1 MHFLFSS
8 SCLAALAVAAVSTPG
23 LAQTNSGTIQTT
35 NVDGAAGISAGTGTS
50 GTIVNS
56 ANAKIIIDETYE
68 PTDADKDGDVDG
80 PFAVGGNRAGIR
92 TLGAYTGNITNSGEI
107 TIEGNNSAGISL
119 GGPLSGNLTT
129 DGSISVLGN
138 GSVGVRTSDVT
149 GNVRIA
155 GAVTARG
162 QNAVG
167 VSTTGNITGTMVV
180 QGAITA
186 SGYRN
191 DTPPTDPAKLDADD
205 LLQGGP
211 ALSIGGNVSGGVV
224 LAVAPKDSS
233 PTDNDEDKDGIV
245 DAKEGNASV
254 TAFGAAPAVRIGAAD
269 RSVALGP
276 IAGTALGHG
285 LIIDGNVLGAGTYA
299 GVNGTGVQIGGLGG
313 AVVIQGGMTVNG
325 KVMATSNGADA
336 TAILIGSGATVPE
349 VRVAGTVEASGK
361 NATAIAIRAGSTVG
375 AIRNSGTIKATGS
388 GTDAT
393 AVAIID
399 RSGGVTAVD
408 NSGAISGTMAI
419 DLSANTTGATIRQT
433 AVTSTVAA
441 PTIAGEVHFG
451 SGDDTFDIADGT
463 VTGTSRFGA
472 GNNRLGLSGD
482 AVYTGAA
489 IFGAGNDT
497 VVLGDTSAFSGS
509 MDFGG
514 GTDSLTLNGTAKFS
528 GTLLNSANVALAAG
542 NGTVLLEKGTVSL
555 RSLSLSEKGVLGITL
570 DTTNKSG
577 TLLQVG
583 GEASFAKGATI
594 AVKLNG
600 VANAEGRYTFL
611 QAGSV
616 TGAADLKT
624 TDTIL
629 PYMFKSTLVAATP
642 NQLAIDIARK
652 TTTEM
657 LLNRSQ
663 ASAYDAIYQALGKDA
678 KVAGVFLSTQ
688 DGEAFRKQL
697 RQMLPDHA
705 GGTFEMASLASR
717 ATLGVLSDP
726 SAPYVDKSNWGFW
739 IQQLGIGTSKSLDDT
754 ASYDISGWGAASGI
768 ELSSK
773 VGKFGV
779 SISYLRGSNSDG
791 GTENEVD
798 ANHVEA
804 GAYWRANWG
813 RFNGY
818 ARGSVGRIG
827 YDSRRRF
834 AGTIGTEAVLRTAK
848 GDWNGRLV
856 TGAAGVGYEASM
868 GMLRLRPIVAID
880 YIRLRESG
888 YSESG
893 GGDAFNLVIGSR
905 TSDELALS
913 GTLAAGFDFGSRDP
927 DNGWLRIEAEGG
939 RRQIVAGSLGSTSA
953 HFAGGQNF
961 TLKPEDRTSGWVGK
975 LRAVGGRQRLRIG
988 GEASAEEQQGR
999 AAIALRAS
1007 LMIGF

>member
-1 MHFLFSS
+1 MHSLLNS
-8 SCLAALAVAAVSTPG
+8 SCVAALAVAAVSAPG

-35 NVDGAAGISAGTGTS
+35 NVDGAAGMTASAGAS

-56 ANAKIIIDETYE
+56 ANAKIIIDETYA

-80 PFAVGGNRAGIR
+80 PFAVGSNRAGIR

-119 GGPLSGNLTT
+119 GGPLSGNLKT
-129 DGSISVLGN
+129 DGAISVLGN
-138 GSVGVRTSDVT
+138 GSVGVKTSDVT

-162 QNAVG
+162 ENAVG
-167 VSTTGNITGTMVV
+167 VSTSGNITGALVV

-186 SGYRN
+186 SGYRT
-191 DTPPTDPAKLDADD
+191 DTPPSDPAKLDADD
-205 LLQGGP
+205 LLRGGP
-211 ALSIGGNVSGGVV
+211 ALSIGGNVSGGVI

-233 PTDNDEDKDGIV
+233 PTDNDEDKDGIE

-254 TAFGAAPAVRIGAAD
+254 TAYGAAPAVRIGAAD
-269 RSVALGP
+269 RSVTLGP
-276 IAGTALGHG
+276 VAGTAPGHG

-313 AVVIQGGMTVNG
+313 AVAIQGGMTVNG
-325 KVMATSNGADA
+325 KVVATSNGADA
-336 TAILIGSGATVPE
+336 TGILIGSSATVPE

-361 NATAIAIRAGSTVG
+361 NATAIAIDAGSTAG
-375 AIRNSGTIKATGS
+375 AIRNSGAIKATGS
-388 GTDAT
+388 GTGAT

-399 RSGGVTAVD
+399 RSGSVTAID
-408 NSGAISGTMAI
+408 TSGTISGTVAI
-419 DLSANTTGATIRQT
+419 DLSANATGATIRQT
-433 AVTSTVAA
+433 AVTSTVAE
-441 PTIAGEVHFG
+441 PTITGEVRLG
-451 SGDDTFDIADGT
+451 SGNDTFDIADGA
-463 VTGTSRFGA
+463 VKATSRFGA

-482 AVYTGAA
+482 AIYTGAA

-514 GTDSLTLNGTAKFS
+514 GTDSLTLTGTAKFS
-528 GTLLNSANVALAAG
+528 GTLVNSANVALAAG
-542 NGTVLLEKGTVSL
+542 NGTVLLDKGTVSL
-555 RSLSLSEKGVLGITL
+555 RSLSLGEKGVLGITL
-570 DTTNKSG
+570 DPTNKAG
-577 TLLQVG
+577 TLVQVG
-583 GEASFAKGATI
+583 GEASFVKGATI
-594 AVKLNG
+594 AVIVSG

-652 TTTEM
+652 TTAQM

-678 KVAGVFLSTQ
+678 KVAGVFLSTL
-688 DGEAFRKQL
+688 DGDTFRKQV

-705 GGTFEMASLASR
+705 GGTFEMASLTSR
-717 ATLGVLSDP
+717 ATLGVLFDP
-726 SAPYVDKSNWGFW
+726 SAPYVDKGNWGFW
-739 IQQLGIGTSKSLDDT
+739 VQQLGISTSKNTGDS
-754 ASYDISGWGAASGI
+754 ASYDINGWGAASGV

-773 VGKFGV
+773 IGKFGV
-779 SISYLRGSNSDG
+779 SISYLHGSNSDG
-791 GTENEVD
+791 GTDNQVD
-798 ANHVEA
+798 ADHVEA

-818 ARGSVGRIG
+818 ARGTVGHIG
-827 YDSRRRF
+827 YDSHRRF
-834 AGTIGTEAVLRTAK
+834 AGSIGTEAVARSAK

-856 TGAAGVGYEASM
+856 TGAAGIGYEASM
-868 GMLRLRPIVAID
+868 GMLRLRPTVAVD
-880 YIRLRESG
+880 YVRLRESG

-893 GGDAFNLVIGSR
+893 GGDAFNLVVGSR
-905 TSDELALS
+905 TSDELAVS

-939 RRQIVAGSLGSTSA
+939 RRQIVAGSLGSTTA
-953 HFAGGQNF
+953 HFTGGQKF
-961 TLKPEDRTSGWVGK
+961 TLTPESRTSGWIGK
-975 LRAVGGRQRLRIG
+975 LRAVGGRQGLRIG

>member
-1 MHFLFSS
+1 MHSLFSS
-8 SCLAALAVAAVSTPG
+8 SCLAALAVTAASTPV

-35 NVDGAAGISAGTGTS
+35 NVDGAAGIGAGAGTS

-56 ANAKIIIDETYE
+56 ANAKIIIDETYA
-68 PTDADKDGDVDG
+68 PTDADNDGDVDG
-80 PFAVGGNRAGIR
+80 PFAVGSNRAGIR
-92 TLGAYTGNITNSGEI
+92 TLGGYTGNIINSGEI

-155 GAVTARG
+155 GTVTARG
-162 QNAVG
+162 QNAIAVA
-167 VSTTGNITGTMVV
+167 TTGNITGALVV
-180 QGAITA
+180 QGAVTA
-186 SGYRN
+186 SGYRT

-211 ALSIGGNVSGGVV
+211 ALSIGGNVSGGVI
-224 LAVAPKDSS
+224 LAVAPRDSS
-233 PTDNDEDKDGIV
+233 TTDNDEDKDGIE

-254 TAFGAAPAVRIGAAD
+254 TAYGAAPAVRIGAAD

-276 IAGTALGHG
+276 VAGTAFGHG

-325 KVMATSNGADA
+325 KVVATSNGADA

-361 NATAIAIRAGSTVG
+361 NATAIGIDAGSTVG

-388 GTDAT
+388 GTGAT
-393 AVAIID
+393 AVGIID
-399 RSGGVTAVD
+399 RSGSVTALD
-408 NSGAISGTMAI
+408 NSGAISGTVAI
-419 DLSANTTGATIRQT
+419 DLSANATGATIRQT

-441 PTIAGEVHFG
+441 PAITGEVRFG
-451 SGDDTFDIADGT
+451 GGNDSFDIADGT
-463 VTGTSRFGA
+463 VTGTSRFGG
-472 GNNRLGLSGD
+472 GNNRLALSGD

-514 GTDSLTLNGTAKFS
+514 GADSLTLNGSAKFS

-542 NGTVLLEKGTVSL
+542 NGTVLLDKGTVSL
-555 RSLSLSEKGVLGITL
+555 RSLSLGEKGVLGITL
-570 DTTNKSG
+570 DPTNKNG
-577 TLLQVG
+577 TLVQVG

-594 AVKLNG
+594 AVKVNG

-629 PYMFKSTLVAATP
+629 PYMFKSTLVAAAP
-642 NQLAIDIARK
+642 SQLAIDIARK

-678 KVAGVFLSTQ
+678 KVAGVFLSTL
-688 DGEAFRKQL
+688 DGDAFRKQL

-717 ATLGVLSDP
+717 AALGVLSDP
-726 SAPYVDKSNWGFW
+726 SAPYVDKGDWGFW

-834 AGTIGTEAVLRTAK
+834 AGTIGTEAVLRTAE

-856 TGAAGVGYEASM
+856 TGAAGIGYEAGM
-868 GMLRLRPIVAID
+868 GMLRLRPIVAVD
-880 YIRLRESG
+880 YIRLRERG
-888 YSESG
+888 YSETG
-893 GGDAFNLVIGSR
+893 GGDAFNLVVGSR
-905 TSDELALS
+905 TSDELAVS
-913 GTLAAGFDFGSRDP
+913 GTVAAGFDFGSRDP
-927 DNGWLRIEAEGG
+927 DSGWLRIEAEGG
-939 RRQIVAGSLGSTSA
+939 RRQIVAGSLGSTTA
-953 HFAGGQNF
+953 HFTGGQTF
-961 TLKPEDRTSGWVGK
+961 TLTPESRTSGWVGK
-975 LRAVGGRQRLRIG
+975 LRAVGGGQGFRIG